1 MRTNLTYS
9 HNMGR
14 TFRKDDDH
22 NSASRKGRRQTSK
35 RKPRNQ
41 QANFYDKSY
50 NTKETFDEY
59 YEEGFEKFTYEKRK
73 NK

>member
-1 MRTNLTYS
+1 
-9 HNMGR
+9 MGR

-22 NSASRKGRRQTSK
+22 SARNKRKQTSK
-35 RKPRNQ
+35 RKPRKQ
-41 QANFYDKSY
+41 QGNFYDKSY
-50 NTKETFDEY
+50 NTSESFDDY